1 MNMLANNSL
10 VPQADAVNVGVH
22 LVQLKNIN
30 STFSSVLTEFR
41 LKAIKVT
48 RRLYY
53 EAGFGVNELI

>member
-10 VPQADAVNVGVH
+10 VPQADAVNVGVP
-22 LVQLKNIN
+22 LVQLKNLN

-48 RRLYY
+48 RGLYY